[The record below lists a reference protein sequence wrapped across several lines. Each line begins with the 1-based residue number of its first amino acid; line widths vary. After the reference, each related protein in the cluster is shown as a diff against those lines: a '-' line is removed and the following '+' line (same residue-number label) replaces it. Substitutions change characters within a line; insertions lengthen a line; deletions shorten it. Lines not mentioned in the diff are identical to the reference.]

1 MQVNFYATLRAIAGV
16 KSVDVNFTAPS
27 TVRAVLE
34 SVTRDHPTLAAELWK
49 SPDELN
55 DFIHVFVNGRETRYL
70 PHGLETVLQPNDTL
84 DVFPPVGGGDAH

>member
-16 KSVDVNFTAPS
+16 KSVAVPCDTQT
-27 TVRAVLE
+27 TVRTVLQMI
-34 SVTRDHPTLAAELWK
+34 TNDKPNLAAELWK
-49 SPDELN
+49 SPGELN

-84 DVFPPVGGGDAH
+84 DVFPPVGGGDAR